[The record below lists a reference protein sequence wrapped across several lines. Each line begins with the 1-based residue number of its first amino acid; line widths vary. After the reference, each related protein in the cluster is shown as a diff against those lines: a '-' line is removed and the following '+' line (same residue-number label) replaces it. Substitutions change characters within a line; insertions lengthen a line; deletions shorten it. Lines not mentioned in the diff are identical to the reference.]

1 MKKGVMMQMRTLTV
15 LVLVSLVLW
24 GGPGGTAVQAQPRPP
39 AALKLVRVEPMGQ
52 DVLLVFRV
60 PDVLDLNCPLE
71 LRIGDL
77 SVQFREVQDY
87 NARIARFVVSRELY
101 KAIDNRQHPTV
112 LTSCQ
117 GRVAATVAYPRLTAG
132 SARPAPTA
140 ALQLLRVDPVGQD
153 VVLVFRVP
161 EELDLGGPL
170 QLRIGD
176 LSVNFR
182 DVQDYNAR
190 HATFVLSRELYKA
203 LDNRRHPTVI
213 SSGTGRVETTIAYPP
228 LPRAGPRY

>member
-1 MKKGVMMQMRTLTV
+1 MMQMRTLTV
-15 LVLVSLVLW
+15 LVLGSLVLW
-24 GGPGGTAVQAQPRPP
+24 GAAGGGCTAQPRRP
-39 AALKLVRVEPMGQ
+39 AAPQAILQLIRVDPVGQ

-60 PDVLDLNCPLE
+60 P
-71 LRIGDL
+71 
-77 SVQFREVQDY
+77 EV
-87 NARIARFVVSRELY
+87 
-101 KAIDNRQHPTV
+101 
-112 LTSCQ
+112 
-117 GRVAATVAYPRLTAG
+117 
-132 SARPAPTA
+132 
-140 ALQLLRVDPVGQD
+140 
-153 VVLVFRVP
+153 
-161 EELDLGGPL
+161 LDLGGPM

-182 DVQDYNAR
+182 DVQDYTAR

>member
-1 MKKGVMMQMRTLTV
+1 MKKGVMMQMRTRTV

-24 GGPGGTAVQAQPRPP
+24 GGTGGTAVQAQPRPP

-60 PDVLDLNCPLE
+60 P
-71 LRIGDL
+71 
-77 SVQFREVQDY
+77 EV
-87 NARIARFVVSRELY
+87 
-101 KAIDNRQHPTV
+101 
-112 LTSCQ
+112 
-117 GRVAATVAYPRLTAG
+117 
-132 SARPAPTA
+132 
-140 ALQLLRVDPVGQD
+140 
-153 VVLVFRVP
+153 
-161 EELDLGGPL
+161 LDLGGPM

-190 HATFVLSRELYKA
+190 HATFVVSRELYKA
-203 LDNRRHPTVI
+203 IDNRRHPTVL
-213 SSGTGRVETTIAYPP
+213 SSGTGRVEATIAYPP